1 MDSIHL
7 HGTCSGVMGRERD
20 TEYLDLGLR
29 IQLLSCACWASAVN
43 TLSTRLQWWCY
54 NTMTVLVLASTHLV

>member
-1 MDSIHL
+1 
-7 HGTCSGVMGRERD
+7 MGRERE

-43 TLSTRLQWWCY
+43 TLSTRLQGWCY
-54 NTMTVLVLASTHLV
+54 NNTVLAATHLV

>member
-1 MDSIHL
+1 
-7 HGTCSGVMGRERD
+7 MGLERE

-43 TLSTRLQWWCY
+43 TLSTRLQGWCY
-54 NTMTVLVLASTHLV
+54 NNTVLVLASTNLV